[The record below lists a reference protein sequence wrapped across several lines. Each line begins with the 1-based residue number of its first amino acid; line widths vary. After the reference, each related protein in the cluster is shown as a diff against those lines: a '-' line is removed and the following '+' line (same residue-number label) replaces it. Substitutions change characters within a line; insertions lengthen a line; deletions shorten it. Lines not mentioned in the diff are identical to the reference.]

1 MGSSAKL
8 VLGER
13 VEERACGLH
22 IRRVSQRPADWR
34 CSLVGRRVGRGAAQD
49 TVRVPK
55 IAMLEPMTPSV
66 EIGVLK
72 AMTEATMMTT
82 RLTVLPTACVTCR
95 RTAARSVAEM
105 ELQCG
110 ARRQRGH
117 RVDAAEGEEGNLRRQ
132 TRHAPRATPLAARP
146 SRRPRQA
153 RARRGGAG
161 RRFSRSEGPYGPS
174 GLGWS
179 RLVSAGL
186 GPRCTGSRRRRTA
199 ATSWRGSPP
208 EHTSSCEE
216 HRGRLSP
223 GGEAGGRGAVMP
235 APVAAVQ
242 AARMAAGG
250 SMARATGKRAM
261 VARMVSTPYRFA

>member
-1 MGSSAKL
+1 MGGSSAKL

-49 TVRVPK
+49 TVRVPA

-82 RLTVLPTACVTCR
+82 RLMVLPTACVTCR

-132 TRHAPRATPLAARP
+132 TRHAPRATPLAPAAP
-146 SRRPRQA
+146 
-153 RARRGGAG
+153 G
-161 RRFSRSEGPYGPS
+161 SRSTRRCGQSVFSLS
-174 GLGWS
+174 GGTRPLWS
-179 RLVSAGL
+179 RLVSASL

-199 ATSWRGSPP
+199 ATSLRGSPP

-216 HRGRLSP
+216 HRAGATGRLSP
-223 GGEAGGRGAVMP
+223 RGEAGGRGAVMP

>member
-1 MGSSAKL
+1 MAQVTRPSRDVVIRRHARRPLDASRRPQPRAPPVPREECASGRLPLREEGSRESRPRRRVGVGVGGSSAKL

-49 TVRVPK
+49 TVRVPA

-82 RLTVLPTACVTCR
+82 RLMVLPTACVTCR

-132 TRHAPRATPLAARP
+132 TRHAPRATPLAPRP

-161 RRFSRSEGPYGPS
+161 SRS
-174 GLGWS
+174 S
-179 RLVSAGL
+179 R
-186 GPRCTGSRRRRTA
+186 
-199 ATSWRGSPP
+199 
-208 EHTSSCEE
+208 
-216 HRGRLSP
+216 
-223 GGEAGGRGAVMP
+223 
-235 APVAAVQ
+235 
-242 AARMAAGG
+242 
-250 SMARATGKRAM
+250 
-261 VARMVSTPYRFA
+261 